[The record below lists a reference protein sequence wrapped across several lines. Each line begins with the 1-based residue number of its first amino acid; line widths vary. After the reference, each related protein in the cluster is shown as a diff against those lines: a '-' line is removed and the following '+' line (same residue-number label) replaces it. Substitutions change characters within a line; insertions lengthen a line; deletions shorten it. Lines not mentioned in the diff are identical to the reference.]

1 MILSTLRHFH
11 LITDRTN
18 WSSEGRP
25 CETHTCEISHYVRCT
40 RLVLCH
46 PSFVCIYLC
55 KQRNLCNYYPSI
67 RVQYLHKWA
76 PNSTTHINWTSPICV
91 HVIQLRSP
99 VNTYRAHILETNG
112 LKSLGSGKYEN
123 SKLLF
128 FLLKFAWALLTITR
142 PDIFIFGQ
150 YSASNTQT
158 IIFLSDKE
166 QWQKNLEGI
175 KTANTPSFVE
185 KVSPLQN
192 LIKTE

>member
-1 MILSTLRHFH
+1 MRHTLVRYPITCGAPDWCCVTPALSVYTCANSGIYAT
-11 LITDRTN
+11 IT
-18 WSSEGRP
+18 P
-25 CETHTCEISHYVRCT
+25 QYVYNIYTIYRMSN
-40 RLVLCH
+40 RLMG
-46 PSFVCIYLC
+46 PY
-55 KQRNLCNYYPSI
+55 
-67 RVQYLHKWA
+67 
-76 PNSTTHINWTSPICV
+76 STTHINWTSPICV